1 MDTFFNS
8 ISTIEF
14 NTSDT
19 LILWIVGIILVCVLG
34 SIYLFK
40 DSIKSLAFESDY
52 YWYYIIAIFNLLNIS
67 AIVYYYIYHSG
78 TYKGDMGS
86 KGHKGAKG
94 KRGKFITCSYCKDNL
109 YMERTSVY
117 ESIITLD
124 ASLEQV
130 FSEIENQAMELELGS
145 TKVSVSEIDPA
156 SVIESLFNKANT
168 TSASVIYDY
177 FMNQWNQF
185 IPNVVN
191 HINSVVIGKYIDK
204 IGNFSRPTAKEGYF
218 PLGDSAFNAAT
229 SNKMSGFMIAGNVRN
244 PVRYEIISPFYVPIE
259 GVDNNKVL
267 QSMKFLRI
275 IPPEGY
281 VALGDAVQR
290 ASKKLPTNLFGC
302 VSVECVKELP
312 KSDMECVFAHYS
324 LKDINEIWLLPVID
338 TLIDVDLNQIM
349 FTVWRTPMNTIYIN
363 TGDDFVN
370 NTLVFNIINGSS
382 DYLNDAGA
390 VTDEMIETIK
400 ERLIMMTLTDTLR
413 AFIITAYFVAKLI
426 ISLPQKRDEYYN
438 QLMIPFRNRAKK
450 PNKTERAEI
459 SKNLQAFSDKY
470 TVDIV
475 TATNNGIQSSQNAY
489 DILVLLFGSNMN
501 LLLGVDKAGINNGGV
516 PMFNVQRRF
525 LQMLKMLFPPNR
537 PVYILKNE
545 CIAYYR
551 VDEKRQMLI
560 GELEDVMN
568 KYEFLKQKYLENPG
582 QQCASLELVNN
593 FQTKTFDDLRGYMVG
608 FPDFETQLSEKAFE
622 NFNDNR
628 LEYMIKKFKEMND
641 VISGKCVS
649 A

>member
-8 ISTIEF
+8 ISAVEF

-19 LILWIVGIILVCVLG
+19 LILWVVIIILACVLG

-40 DSIKSLAFESDY
+40 DSIKSLAFDSDY
-52 YWYYIIAIFNLLNIS
+52 YWYYIIAIFNLVNIS

-78 TYKGDMGS
+78 KYKGDMGS
-86 KGHKGAKG
+86 KGHKGKKG

-117 ESIITLD
+117 EPIITLD
-124 ASLEQV
+124 STFEKGL
-130 FSEIENQAMELELGS
+130 SEIENDEIKLALGS
-145 TKVSVSEIDPA
+145 AKVSISEIDPA
-156 SVIESLFNKANT
+156 SVIESLFNKNNKS
-168 TSASVIYDY
+168 SASVVYDY

-204 IGNFSRPTAKEGYF
+204 IGSFSRPTAKEGYF
-218 PLGDSAFNAAT
+218 PLGDSAFNSAT

-259 GVDNNKVL
+259 GADYNKVL

-275 IPPEGY
+275 VPPEGF

-290 ASKKLPTNLFGC
+290 AGKTLPTNLFGC
-302 VSVECVKELP
+302 VSAECVKELP

-324 LKDINEIWLLPVID
+324 LKDVRLIWLLPAID
-338 TLIDVDLNQIM
+338 TLINMDLNQLM

-363 TGDDFVN
+363 TGEEFAN
-370 NTLVFNIINGSS
+370 NTLAFNIINGSS

-426 ISLPQKRDEYYN
+426 ISLSQKRGEYYN

-450 PNKTERAEI
+450 PNAKERAEI
-459 SKNLQAFSDKY
+459 RKNVQIFSDKY
-470 TVDIV
+470 TADII
-475 TATNNGIQSSQNAY
+475 ASTNNGIQSAQNAY
-489 DILVLLFGSNMN
+489 DVLVILFGSNMN
-501 LLLGVDKAGINNGGV
+501 LLLSIDKAGFNNGGI
-516 PMFNVQRRF
+516 PMFNVQKRY

-560 GELEDVMN
+560 GELDNVMN
-568 KYEFLKQKYLENPG
+568 KYAFLKQKYLENPG

-593 FQTKTFDDLRGYMVG
+593 FQTKIFDDLRGYMVG
-608 FPDFETQLSEKAFE
+608 FPDFERQLSEKSFE

-628 LEYMIKKFKEMND
+628 LAYIIKKFKEMND

-649 A
+649 G